1 MKKKF
6 NVFIVDD
13 NPSVRKALKRFVISA
28 GYSGETYNSAQ
39 EFLNSV
45 PVFAEGCLILDVRM
59 PGMNGLVLQAQMAV
73 LGFKL
78 PIIFISAF
86 DSPQDRKQAMDA
98 GAIAFLRKPFNNQA
112 LLDALESAYAGTME

>member
-1 MKKKF
+1 
-6 NVFIVDD
+6 VFIVDD